1 MYRTH
6 VRLALAAVAA
16 CAATPLLAQV
26 PSTMAPPPQA
36 VAPVTPPRKNT
47 SFQVGGAMTIPAFS
61 YNNFLADIGWQAQA
75 ALIMRKGPF
84 NHIRIEGEYNS
95 TAYEAANLSGGAE
108 LYGGGIGG
116 GRVITKGTT
125 QTETYL
131 VLGGYENV
139 FATCTGSTCTDY
151 SEFQFGTKF
160 GIDAVMGRGKVRP
173 VVDFHVLA
181 TWSYP
186 YATLFTFGLGLRF

>member
-1 MYRTH
+1 VYRTH

-47 SFQVGGAMTIPAFS
+47 SFQIGGAMTIPAFS
-61 YNNFLADIGWQAQA
+61 YNDFLADIGWQAQA
-75 ALIMRKGPF
+75 GLILRKGPF
-84 NHIRIEGEYNS
+84 NHIRLEGEYNY
-95 TAYEAANLSGGAE
+95 TAFEQTSLTGGAE

-116 GRVITKGTT
+116 GRVLTKGNM

-131 VLGGYENV
+131 TVGGYEHK
-139 FATCTGSTCTDY
+139 FAKCAGSTCTDY

-160 GIDAVMGRGKVRP
+160 GVDAVMGRGKVRP
-173 VVDFHVLA
+173 VVDFHWLA
-181 TWSYP
+181 TWSAP
-186 YATLFTFGLGLRF
+186 YATLFTIGVGLRF